1 MTNPDLNKKTEPRAD
16 APATLHFAAPWQA
29 DDAVAHSG
37 SYEECK
43 RLLLSKRRV
52 VQDNSFIMVGEER
65 FSAADINQFGN
76 GSEGFLD
83 SA

>member
-1 MTNPDLNKKTEPRAD
+1 MTNPELNKKTEPRPD
-16 APATLHFAAPWQA
+16 APATLHFAAPWQTE
-29 DDAVAHSG
+29 DTVTHSG

-52 VQDNSFIMVGEER
+52 VQDNSFIMVGDER
-65 FSAADINQFGN
+65 FSTTDISQFGS
-76 GSEGFLD
+76 GSDEFLD

>member
-1 MTNPDLNKKTEPRAD
+1 MTNPELNKKTEPRPE

-52 VQDNSFIMVGEER
+52 VQDNSYIMVGDER
-65 FSAADINQFGN
+65 YSSADVNQFGN
-76 GSEGFLD
+76 GPDEFLD

>member
-1 MTNPDLNKKTEPRAD
+1 MTNPELDKKTEPRPD
-16 APATLHFAAPWQA
+16 TPATLHFAAPWQA
-29 DDAVAHSG
+29 KDTVTHSG

-52 VQDNSFIMVGEER
+52 VQDNSFIMVGDER
-65 FSAADINQFGN
+65 YSATDISRFGT
-76 GSEGFLD
+76 GSDEFLD

>member
-1 MTNPDLNKKTEPRAD
+1 MTNPDHNKKTEPPPD

-29 DDAVAHSG
+29 DDTVTHSG

-52 VQDNSFIMVGEER
+52 VQDNCFIMVGGER
-65 FSAADINQFGN
+65 YRSADVSKFGN
-76 GSEGFLD
+76 GSDEFLD